1 MAVTL
6 TQLSAFLTVVRRG
19 SVTAAAE
26 ELFVTQPSVS
36 AAVAALEREVGA
48 KLLERDGRGLR
59 PTDAGTAFAPYA
71 AHVLGLLEQG
81 ERAAREA
88 AEGGRTMLRI
98 SAVTSAGDHVVPQ
111 LIRAFR
117 DAHPELDLVL
127 HIGNRARGLR
137 GPARPPGRR
146 RDHRPRARRR
156 AARGGGVRGQRDRA
170 RDGARRPA
178 GQAALGRGRGARRP
192 AVAAAR
198 AGLRLARDG
207 GGVAAPARARAAG
220 ADAGVEH
227 GRARGRA
234 RGARDRPGLAHLGRA
249 GAEHGPARH
258 DPPARRAAA
267 APVVRRAV
275 DGRPAAAGG
284 RRVRGVPGVAG
295 GAAGA
300 QPRAGGALAT
310 AGG

>member
-59 PTDAGTAFAPYA
+59 PTEAGATFAPYA

-81 ERAAREA
+81 SRAAREA
-88 AEGGRTMLRI
+88 GEGGRVMLRI

-127 HIGNRARGLR
+127 HIGNRREVFAGLLDHEADVAITGRVPDDDRLVGEAFAVNEIVLVTAPDDPLAKRRWVAFEELAGRAWLLREPGSGSRAMADEWLSQRGLVPSTLTL
-137 GPARPPGRR
+137 GSNTA
-146 RDHRPRARRR
+146 
-156 AARGGGVRGQRDRA
+156 VRE
-170 RDGARRPA
+170 
-178 GQAALGRGRGARRP
+178 
-192 AVAAAR
+192 AAR
-198 AGLRLARDG
+198 AGLGIGLVSRTSAALELRMGLLGTIRPRG
-207 GGVAAPARARAAG
+207 GLPQRQWF
-220 ADAGVEH
+220 
-227 GRARGRA
+227 
-234 RGARDRPGLAHLGRA
+234 
-249 GAEHGPARH
+249 
-258 DPPARRAAA
+258 
-267 APVVRRAV
+267 VVRSTV
-275 DGRPAAAGG
+275 GPPRPAAEAFVAFLESPAA
-284 RRVRGVPGVAG
+284 RQVLARV
-295 GAAGA
+295 
-300 QPRAGGALAT
+300 LEMK
-310 AGG
+310 